1 MDPHLAIWEHCLELA
16 VLSDVGLRRPNNQD
30 SLAVVLAG
38 SQEKFDQRGHL
49 FMVADGMGAHAA
61 GELASKLATDIVP
74 LTYNKLLDRPP
85 PEALRAAVQA
95 ANDQIHSRGM
105 ASDDFRG
112 MGTTVSALVILPQGA
127 MAAHVGDSRIYRLR
141 GDRLEQL
148 TFDHSLV
155 WELQAA
161 GQIPA
166 EEVPSYIPKNII
178 TRSLGPNPETQ
189 VDLEGLFPLEPG
201 DTFLL
206 CSDGLS
212 GQVPDEEIGQVLA
225 ALPPQEAARIL
236 VDLANLRGGPDNIT
250 VIVVRVTGP
259 QVVQGATP
267 EAPSGAAPA
276 QRPASSWVLTVAGLL
291 ALAAAGLAAADQ
303 TIAAIVSLIGAAVAA
318 GVALRQRYGGTAES
332 KRAERLGKGPHT
344 SRPCPP
350 QSGFVS
356 RLAGLARELREATVG
371 TDWTI
376 DWPTF
381 NAHESRAAT
390 AGEAARYADAVA
402 EYCRAVSFMMAQLRS
417 QQEHKRPG
425 DDSGG
430 VS

>member
-16 VLSDVGLRRPNNQD
+16 VLSDVGLRRANNQD
-30 SLAVVLAG
+30 SVAVVLAG

-112 MGTTVSALVILPQGA
+112 MGTTVSTLVILPQGA
-127 MAAHVGDSRIYRLR
+127 LAAHVGDSRIYRLR
-141 GDRLEQL
+141 GARLEQL

-166 EEVPSYIPKNII
+166 EEVPNYIPKNII

-201 DTFLL
+201 DTFFL

-225 ALPPQEAARIL
+225 ALPPQEAARVL

-250 VIVVRVTGP
+250 VIIVRVTGP
-259 QVVQGATP
+259 QLIQGTTP
-267 EAPSGAAPA
+267 AAPSNAAPA
-276 QRPASSWVLTVAGLL
+276 QRPASSWVLTAAGLL
-291 ALAAAGLAAADQ
+291 TLAAAGLAAAGE
-303 TIAAIVSLIGAAVAA
+303 TVAAVVSLIGAAVAA
-318 GVALRQRYGGTAES
+318 GVALRQRYGGTAGS
-332 KRAERLGKGPHT
+332 KRAERLGKGPYT

-376 DWPTF
+376 DWQTF
-381 NAHESRAAT
+381 NAHESRATT
-390 AGEAARYADAVA
+390 AGEAAQYGEAVA

-417 QQEHKRPG
+417 QQEHNKPT
-425 DDSGG
+425 
-430 VS
+430 